1 MFPTLSTVSF
11 DAVLPLSCAHSDEAV
26 PLLRWQHEA
35 RLLLRILTAPAVNQH
50 DDDGQTRLEAKLDL
64 SVYLQLLAQ
73 LDPNLPDCACRVGM
87 EEIAWQSTVQDDL
100 AVGDRVVVKLLLDP
114 QWPLPV
120 HLPLVIIEKT
130 IHTETAYPLLC
141 GQIVADFWDESLQAV
156 WEKWVFSR
164 HRQGIRRPPSRT

>member
-1 MFPTLSTVSF
+1 MFPALSTVSF
-11 DAVLPLSCAHSDEAV
+11 DAVLPFSCVHSEGV
-26 PLLRWQHEA
+26 MPLLRWQHEA
-35 RLLLRILTAPAVNQH
+35 RLLLRILTAPAISQD

-87 EEIAWQSTVQDDL
+87 EEIAWQS
-100 AVGDRVVVKLLLDP
+100 AEENWGVGDCVVATLLLDP

-130 IHTETAYPLLC
+130 IDIETSRPVFC
-141 GQIVADFWDESLQAV
+141 GRIVAEFWDEPLQAV

-164 HRQGIRRPPSRT
+164 HRQSIRRPPSRT